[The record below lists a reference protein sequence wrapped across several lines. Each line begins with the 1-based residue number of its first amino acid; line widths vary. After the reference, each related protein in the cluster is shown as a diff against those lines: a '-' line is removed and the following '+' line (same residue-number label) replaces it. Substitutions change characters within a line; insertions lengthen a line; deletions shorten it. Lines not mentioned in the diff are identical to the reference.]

1 MRCARKI
8 DGIKKVQI
16 SSRPAY
22 PSCAHTACTK
32 KGVDIIVHVQRIH
45 VTQQLL
51 APLCSGHIC
60 SACMPAA
67 APHTRYSRPGS
78 CPCRMCFIVARCVQM
93 LNVNFG
99 LEEEVIANGDLTDDP
114 HRVETTVFELAGPD
128 RPGLLADVT
137 QLLTTNDC
145 DVRSAA
151 VGAVLDHSPCK
162 RCRPG

>member
-1 MRCARKI
+1 M
-8 DGIKKVQI
+8 
-16 SSRPAY
+16 
-22 PSCAHTACTK
+22 
-32 KGVDIIVHVQRIH
+32 
-45 VTQQLL
+45 
-51 APLCSGHIC
+51 
-60 SACMPAA
+60 
-67 APHTRYSRPGS
+67 
-78 CPCRMCFIVARCVQM
+78 QM

-151 VGAVLDHSPCK
+151 VCLLGRSRNQLTTALIRLCSL
-162 RCRPG
+162 RRLLCRLISQIGLNIDADVSCI